1 MKNSYK
7 EITGFDTPS
16 ELAAYEKGRE
26 HEEVVILRFIEG
38 WDGQTNSTLGGL
50 LAKKLGDYR
59 KLRQS
64 LAEMVNAFSFDKE
77 FGPEQIHALNA
88 AKRLL
93 DSLEK

>member
-1 MKNSYK
+1 MPQVKTIERSKVMEALKDGPRLAVDY
-7 EITGFDTPS
+7 ITALERSHDGWKSVNNKAVSRIRGLHS
-16 ELAAYEKGRE
+16 ENA
-26 HEEVVILRFIEG
+26 
-38 WDGQTNSTLGGL
+38 S
-50 LAKKLGDYR
+50 
-59 KLRQS
+59 LRQS